1 MTKIKETIIQQNKQK
16 LKLKKIM
23 PVLGGRLCE

>member
-16 LKLKKIM
+16 LKLKKM